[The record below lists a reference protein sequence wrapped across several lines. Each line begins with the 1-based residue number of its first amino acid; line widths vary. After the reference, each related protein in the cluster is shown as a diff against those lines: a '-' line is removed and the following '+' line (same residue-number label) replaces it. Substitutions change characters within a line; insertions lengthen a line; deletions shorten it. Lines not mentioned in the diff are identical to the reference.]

1 MNSFIETLNH
11 SGGTFLDFAWPIAWQ
26 SGLLVAAL
34 LAFDF
39 LFLRQVRASVR
50 YAVWLVVLVKLIL
63 PPTLALPTSPA
74 WWLLHQPP
82 VIQIKPQMQNYTV
95 SYDDE
100 SLPPASLNP
109 LPAYVPPQ
117 PAMTCAA
124 WLLVLS
130 AATSTGLLAWLLL
143 RWWQITRRVSRAKTS
158 ELLMAIATQTR
169 PLAGVRACPP
179 VKLTAD
185 TMSPAVC
192 GLFRPAIL
200 IPQTLAENFSD
211 EQLRAVL
218 LHELIHLRRRDVWV
232 NFVQSLLQIVYW
244 WHPLVWLANAR
255 IRRVRE
261 EAVDDAVML
270 ALAGGAEAYAP
281 TLLQVAKLALNRPLV
296 SLGLVGIMESRSALR
311 QRIER
316 LVDFRPPRRAGLTL
330 VSIFGILAF
339 TAVAVPMGGAPGATE
354 EQALPAP
361 TIPAPAD
368 AVATP
373 DTNPPPIL
381 IEAQIY
387 QLRAVDFEKAVSGL
401 KFNQAGQSDN
411 LWWSASPAKFNQL
424 SEDLRAS
431 GLKPV
436 SRPRVLTRSGW
447 PAEFY
452 VGNDTNSL
460 EFDCLPLTT
469 NGLIELAG
477 QGLAIATSAKISI
490 TNQFSVKT
498 VMEDH
503 GGMVVRMNNADG
515 SIESNVF
522 MVTISVQMVANT
534 ESSRYQQQLETIIQK
549 KQPSADDMVKSARNV
564 NESRL
569 FTTAENMSETGQW
582 VPLTRLDQ
590 VGPFVGVSLGEV
602 LHELSEATKR
612 VDLEG
617 NGIRFVAGSDMDDQ
631 PADLNNVFINI
642 PSALKDVSLGDALE
656 AIKQGANKPI
666 KYHLDLA
673 EADIVFTAVDK
684 EKLLMRTYRVN
695 LNAFLAGLQQQ
706 AGMKLNGNMS
716 LAIRNYFTKLGV
728 DMESPKGKSAF
739 YNDRLSL
746 LFVKAAEPDLDII
759 EQFIQ
764 SLSQPAP
771 SGQSKFQFAGP
782 QGFLP
787 SSQTVTGIVSNPNF
801 NKVLHELQK
810 RNAVEEL
817 PEPEVVTRSGRYANW
832 LGGVSIPL
840 ASESSAESSS
850 QTNPDARLFLR
861 GFKVDTQTFLASLG
875 LKPLPGDFG
884 EDSPPAFYPALQKF
898 VTDLGVNLESPSG
911 KTISFN
917 EKRGLLYVKATESDL
932 DKIGG
937 VLQALL
943 PQVHIK
949 ARFIEV
955 PKGLFARIAQVVN
968 IPNQS
973 NQLVGILTSANF
985 QIALGILQTRTDD
998 EELAEPGMLM
1008 LSDMQAKMRAT
1019 ELITVVTNFALVK
1032 SSTNGVSAVMPQSTQ
1047 VEVGPIIG
1055 VIPHVLADGYTINL
1069 TAIAS
1074 LTNFFGYDQPPDQHI
1089 SKDDASI
1096 HLPVILPVLC
1106 VRQAIARLNLYDNQT
1121 VVLRN
1126 LQKHYYSDGKE
1137 VSAEPAY
1144 FAQQDKKQATGQPD
1158 EVDKELIVLVT
1169 VTLVDTAGNR
1179 VHSEDDLPFAKT
1191 GIPPQPQ
1198 IQEGINVIFP

>member
-26 SGLLVAAL
+26 SGLLIAAL

-39 LFLRQVRASVR
+39 LFRRQIRASVR

-100 SLPPASLNP
+100 SLSPVSLNS
-109 LPAYVPPQ
+109 LPAYVPPK
-117 PAMTCAA
+117 PAMTWAA

-130 AATSTGLLAWLLL
+130 TATSTGLLAWLLI

-158 ELLMAIATQTR
+158 ERLAAIAAQTR
-169 PLAGVRACPP
+169 LLAGIRARPP

-200 IPQTLAENFSD
+200 IPQTLTENFSD

-232 NFVQSLLQIVYW
+232 NFLQSLLQIVYW

-339 TAVAVPMGGAPGATE
+339 TAVAVPMGGAPGVTE
-354 EQALPAP
+354 EQALPTTTVP
-361 TIPAPAD
+361 VPAVTAL
-368 AVATP
+368 
-373 DTNPPPIL
+373 DTNRPPIL

-411 LWWSASPAKFNQL
+411 SWWSASPEKFNQL

-431 GLKPV
+431 RLKPV

-447 PAEFY
+447 PAELY
-452 VGNDTNSL
+452 TGNDTNSL
-460 EFDCLPLTT
+460 EFDCLPLMT
-469 NGLIELAG
+469 NGLIELAAHG
-477 QGLAIATSAKISI
+477 FAVAKSANVSI

-522 MVTISVQMVANT
+522 MVTIGVQMVTDTA
-534 ESSRYQQQLETIIQK
+534 RYQQRLETIIQK
-549 KQPSADDMVKSARNV
+549 KQPSVNDMVESAKNV
-564 NESRL
+564 DENPLSMS
-569 FTTAENMSETGQW
+569 AENMSETGQW
-582 VPLTRLDQ
+582 VPQARLDQ

-612 VDLEG
+612 ADLAG
-617 NGIRFVAGSDMDDQ
+617 HGMRFVAGSFMDDQ

-642 PSALKDVSLGDALE
+642 PSALKDVSLDDALE

-666 KYHLDLA
+666 KYSLVED
-673 EADIVFTAVDK
+673 EIVFSAVDK
-684 EKLLMRTYRVN
+684 ERLLMRTYWVN

-706 AGMKLNGNMS
+706 SGIKLKGNMS
-716 LAIRNYFTKLGV
+716 LALRNYFTKLGV
-728 DMESPKGKSAF
+728 DMESPPGKSVF
-739 YNDRLSL
+739 YNDRLGR
-746 LFVKAAEPDLDII
+746 LFVKATEPDLDII
-759 EQFIQ
+759 EHFIIEHFIQ
-764 SLSQPAP
+764 LRIQTAPTSQ
-771 SGQSKFQFAGP
+771 SGLQFSGP
-782 QGFLP
+782 QEFPP
-787 SSQTVTGIVSNPNF
+787 SSGTVTGIVSNPNF
-801 NKVLHELQK
+801 SAALHELQK
-810 RNAVEEL
+810 RNAVKES
-817 PEPEVVTRSGRYANW
+817 PEPEVVTRSGREVNR
-832 LGGVSIPL
+832 LDEISIPL
-840 ASESSAESSS
+840 ASENSAESSS
-850 QTNPDARLFLR
+850 QNTPAAHLFLR

-884 EDSPPAFYPALQKF
+884 ENSPPAFYPALRKF
-898 VTDLGVNLESPSG
+898 VTDLGINLESPSG

-917 EKRGLLYVKATESDL
+917 EKRDLLYVKATESDL
-932 DKIGG
+932 DKIGR
-937 VLQALL
+937 VLQALP
-943 PQVHIK
+943 PQLHIK
-949 ARFIEV
+949 ARFLEV
-955 PKGLFARIAQVVN
+955 PKGTFAGLANVVN

-973 NQLVGILTSANF
+973 NQLVGILANGNF
-985 QIALGILQTRTDD
+985 QAALRNLQARPDV
-998 EELAEPGMLM
+998 EELAEPEVVM
-1008 LSDMQAKMRAT
+1008 LSGRQAQIRAT
-1019 ELITVVTNFALVK
+1019 QIITVVTN
-1032 SSTNGVSAVMPQSTQ
+1032 VSFPHEGPSGITAQTTQ
-1047 VEVGPIIG
+1047 VETGP
-1055 VIPHVLADGYTINL
+1055 VLDVVPYVLSDGYTINL
-1069 TAIAS
+1069 TTYPTMTKF
-1074 LTNFFGYDQPPDQHI
+1074 LGYTQKTNMPVADSQSIGQRSGSPIFPNFQI
-1089 SKDDASI
+1089 LESK
-1096 HLPVILPVLC
+1096 
-1106 VRQAIARLNLYDNQT
+1106 ARLNLWDDQT
-1121 VVLRN
+1121 VVMEI
-1126 LQKHYYSDGKE
+1126 KEPSHVYSDVPILGDIPLIGNLFQSQRKI
-1137 VSAEPAY
+1137 EP
-1144 FAQQDKKQATGQPD
+1144 
-1158 EVDKELIVLVT
+1158 EKELIVFVT
-1169 VTLVDTAGNR
+1169 VTIIDPAGNR
-1179 VHSEDDLPFAKT
+1179 VHSDDDLPFAKT
-1191 GIPPQPQ
+1191 GIPPQPPQ
-1198 IQEGINVIFP
+1198 